1 MTDVIGKPI
10 DWTGMYSVQ
19 DIDGYP
25 MIPTNDNYMSQ
36 DAKYIGLSA
45 LHEAS
50 ADIEFMYSESPERL
64 CNCLKPINMYEYNEY
79 IWCKFITDEVRA
91 DILYVIGEF

>member
-19 DIDGYP
+19 DVDGYP

-64 CNCLKPINMYEYNEY
+64 CNCLKPINILAYFSKNF
-79 IWCKFITDEVRA
+79 IAKFLFSKIFSLA
-91 DILYVIGEF
+91 

>member
-25 MIPTNDNYMSQ
+25 MIPSNDNYMSQ

-64 CNCLKPINMYEYNEY
+64 CNCYKPITMYEYNQY
-79 IWCKFITDEVRA
+79 IWANGPEWWRGSYAVGGI
-91 DILYVIGEF
+91 I

>member
-1 MTDVIGKPI
+1 MNNDVIGKPI

-25 MIPTNDNYMSQ
+25 MIPSNDNYMSQ

-50 ADIEFMYSESPERL
+50 ADIEFMYSDSPERL
-64 CNCLKPINMYEYNEY
+64 CNCLKPITMHEYNKY
-79 IWCKFITDEVRA
+79 IWANGPEWHRGSYAGGGLI
-91 DILYVIGEF
+91 